1 MENETITYN
10 MTCEPKAAL
19 KCEPVETII
28 CKEGMFHS
36 VYSHS
41 VLYCCA
47 RSTRF
52 EFWAV
57 ALAVKAV
64 AALLRNDVQVNALSL
79 SFSFVDLIVDL
90 IAPMEELLC
99 ST

>member
-1 MENETITYN
+1 

-57 ALAVKAV
+57 ALAVKAA
-64 AALLRNDVQVNALSL
+64 AALLRNSVRVMHIVSAFLSL
-79 SFSFVDLIVDL
+79 I
-90 IAPMEELLC
+90 
-99 ST
+99 

>member
-1 MENETITYN
+1 MHFKET
-10 MTCEPKAAL
+10 
-19 KCEPVETII
+19 VS
-28 CKEGMFHS
+28 HS

-52 EFWAV
+52 EIWAV
-57 ALAVKAV
+57 ALAVKAA
-64 AALLRNDVQVNALSL
+64 AALLRNDVRVNALSL

-90 IAPMEELLC
+90 IVDLLAPMEELLC